1 MMKKSGIF
9 VAAAASVT
17 AISSAVYH
25 NPNSQIHFSSPQDDV
40 SGRNGGNSSKGGAA
54 FAPRF
59 DGLRFI
65 ETLITGHR

>member
-1 MMKKSGIF
+1 MYLTDGVLVCS
-9 VAAAASVT
+9 
-17 AISSAVYH
+17 
-25 NPNSQIHFSSPQDDV
+25 QDDV